1 LPTLIEHIAARLAYA
16 HARRVYRRFIHAL
29 EEPRPVQRRILQQ
42 LRDLIGQSDFGR
54 RFGLRAVRT
63 PGDLKRAV
71 PLMSYEELRPYVERV
86 WAGDA
91 GALFSPGQTLVMF
104 ATSSG
109 TTAKPKLVPVT
120 PQFVRDYRRGW
131 NTFGLKLLS
140 DHRRAIL
147 RAILQSSS
155 RHDASYSPAGVPA
168 GAITGLL
175 ARTQKGI
182 VRRFYVGRPEIARL
196 SDHRAR
202 YYLLMRLGIVRD
214 VAFAITANPA
224 TLIQMARTADEE
236 SETLLRDVHDGT
248 IDAKFVPCET
258 LRATLT
264 AGLRP
269 APQRAAQLR
278 HLRATT
284 GTLRP
289 RDYWSLTFLAC
300 WTGGSMGHYL
310 QRLREWFGDLPVR
323 DIGLLAS
330 EGRVT
335 IPLEDNTPV
344 GVLDL
349 QSAIFEFIPAEQAE
363 APDPETLTP
372 QELEAGREYAVVL
385 SNSTGLLRYRLGD
398 IVRAHGHLGQ
408 APLLEFLCR
417 AGRVASV
424 AGEKLTEHQAVAAVR
439 QACRQLRIAD
449 FDFILAP
456 CWGDPPHYRLT
467 CEGVSPPTLGEV
479 VDSALAAEN
488 DEYASRRKSQR
499 LGMLTVRAVGAG
511 SIAAMDSRLSAQ
523 RGSTSEQYKRPCLFT
538 APGDDD
544 RALRPSTR

>member
-1 LPTLIEHIAARLAYA
+1 VPTLIEHIAARLAYA
-16 HARRVYRRFIHAL
+16 HARRVYRRFIHTL
-29 EEPRPVQRRILQQ
+29 EEPRPIQQRILQR
-42 LRDLIGQSDFGR
+42 LRDLVGRSDFGR
-54 RFGLRAVRT
+54 HFGLPAVRT
-63 PGDLKRAV
+63 PADLKRAV
-71 PLMSYEELRPYVERV
+71 PVISYEDLRPYVERV
-86 WAGDA
+86 WAGDT
-91 GALFSPGQTLVMF
+91 GAMFSPGQMLVMF

-120 PQFVRDYRRGW
+120 QQFVRDYRRGW

-140 DHRRAIL
+140 DHPRAIL
-147 RAILQSSS
+147 RPILQSTG
-155 RHDASYSPAGVPA
+155 RYDASFSPAGVPA

-182 VRRFYVGRPEIARL
+182 VRRFYVGRTEIAQL
-196 SDHRAR
+196 DDPRAR

-236 SETLLRDVHDGT
+236 SETLLRDVYEGA
-248 IDAKFVPCET
+248 IAAKFVPSHS
-258 LRATLT
+258 LRATLA

-269 APQRAAQLR
+269 APARAAELQR
-278 HLRATT
+278 LRASL

-289 RDYWSLTFLAC
+289 RDYWNLTFLAC

-335 IPLEDNTPV
+335 IPLEDDTPV

-349 QSAIFEFIPAEQAE
+349 QSALFEFIPAEHAE

-398 IVRAHGHLGQ
+398 IVRAHGHIGQ

-439 QACRQLRIAD
+439 AACRQLNVPE
-449 FDFILAP
+449 FDFVLAP
-456 CWGDPPHYRLT
+456 CWGDPPYYRLT
-467 CEGVSPPTLGEV
+467 CEGVAPPTLATEI
-479 VDSALAAEN
+479 DAALATEN
-488 DEYASRRKSQR
+488 DEYASRRKSRR
-499 LGMLTVRAVGAG
+499 LGMLTVRAVKGG
-511 SIAAMDSRLSAQ
+511 SIAAMDSRLGAQ
-523 RGSTSEQYKRPCLFT
+523 RGSTAEQYKRPCLFT
-538 APGDDD
+538 EPGADD
-544 RALRPSTR
+544 RALRLSIQ